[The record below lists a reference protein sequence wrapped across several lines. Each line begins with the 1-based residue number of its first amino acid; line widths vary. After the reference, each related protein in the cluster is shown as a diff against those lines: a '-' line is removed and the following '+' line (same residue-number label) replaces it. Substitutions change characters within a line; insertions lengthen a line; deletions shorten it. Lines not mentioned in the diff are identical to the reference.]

1 MNTDARPFVNEQ
13 AVRTVIWI
21 IMLYRNY
28 ISPYLPGLCRYTPT
42 CSEYA
47 LVATSRFGVLKG
59 IYLSLIRLMKC
70 RPYGGSGY
78 DPVPYLKSE

>member
-1 MNTDARPFVNEQ
+1 MYTSVRSFVNNQ
-13 AVRTVIWI
+13 AVGIVIKVI
-21 IMLYRNY
+21 ILYRNY

-59 IYLSLIRLMKC
+59 IYLSFIRLMKC

-78 DPVPYLKSE
+78 DPVPHLKSE

>member
-1 MNTDARPFVNEQ
+1 MNTDARPFVSEQ
-13 AVRTVIWI
+13 AVRTVIWFI
-21 IMLYRNY
+21 KLSRNY

-47 LVATSRFGVLKG
+47 LVATLRFGVLKG
-59 IYLSLIRLMKC
+59 SYLSLVRLMKC

-78 DPVPYLKSE
+78 DPVPCLKTK